1 LFGKSE
7 LIRPDLSALQ
17 LFATLARHLNFR
29 RAAGELGMS
38 APALSERV
46 RDLED
51 RIGARLFNRTTRSV
65 ALTEAGQQLLERIA
79 PALSEI
85 GAAVA
90 EVGGRDGSLAGTLR
104 INGPTPAVQLRL
116 APLLT
121 GFMERYPEVRIE
133 LVIDEAF
140 IDVVAGGF
148 DAGVRYG
155 ESLDQDMI
163 AVSLGAPQRYR
174 VVGSPD
180 YFARHGKPET
190 PADLAQHR
198 CFAHL
203 FPRGNV
209 LRWEFEKDGRPL
221 FFSTDNRLLTNDG
234 FTRLEAARAGLG
246 LTATFEEYLQA
257 DLEAGRLVSVL
268 EDWCPYF
275 PGPFLYYP
283 SRRLMPPAL
292 RAFVDFVREKIR

>member
-1 LFGKSE
+1 M
-7 LIRPDLSALQ
+7 IRPDLSALQ

-38 APALSERV
+38 APALSERM

-65 ALTEAGQQLLERIA
+65 ALTEAGRQLLERIA

-85 GAAVA
+85 GAALS
-90 EVGGRDGSLAGTLR
+90 EVGGAEGILGGTLR

-116 APLLT
+116 APLVVA
-121 GFMERYPEVRIE
+121 FMARHPEVRIE
-133 LVIDEAF
+133 VIIDEAF

-155 ESLDQDMI
+155 ESIDQDMI

-174 VVGSPD
+174 LVGSPG
-180 YFARHGKPET
+180 YFARHGKPES
-190 PADLAQHR
+190 PADLARHR
-198 CFAHL
+198 CFSHL
-203 FPRGNV
+203 FPRGNA
-209 LRWEFEKDGRPL
+209 LRWEFEKDGRTL
-221 FFSTDNRLLTNDG
+221 QVSTANQLLTNDG
-234 FTRLEAARAGLG
+234 FTRLEAVRAGLG
-246 LTATFEEYLQA
+246 LTLTFEEYLQA
-257 DLEAGRLVSVL
+257 DIEAGRLVSVL
-268 EDWCPYF
+268 DDWCPYF
-275 PGPFLYYP
+275 SGPFLYYP

-292 RAFVDFVREKIR
+292 RAFVDFIREETR

>member
-1 LFGKSE
+1 M
-7 LIRPDLSALQ
+7 RPDLSGLQ
-17 LFATLARHLNFR
+17 LFAVLARHLNFR

-51 RIGARLFNRTTRSV
+51 RLGARLFNRTTRSV
-65 ALTEAGQQLLERIA
+65 ALTEAGRQLLDRVA

-85 GAAVA
+85 GSALSEIGGA
-90 EVGGRDGSLAGTLR
+90 EGPLGGTLR
-104 INGPTPAVQLRL
+104 INGPAPALHLRL
-116 APLLT
+116 APLVT
-121 GFMERYPEVRIE
+121 GFMARHPGVRIE
-133 LVIDEAF
+133 VISESALV
-140 IDVVAGGF
+140 DVVAAGF

-174 VVGSPD
+174 LVGSPD
-180 YFARHGKPET
+180 YFARHGRPQS
-190 PADLAQHR
+190 PADLSAHR
-198 CFAHL
+198 CFGHL

-209 LRWEFEKDGRPL
+209 LRWEFEGEGGPL
-221 FFSTDNRLLTNDG
+221 TFAPDNALLTNDPDL
-234 FTRLEAARAGLG
+234 RMAAVRDGVG
-246 LTATFEEYLQA
+246 LTLTFEEYCQA
-257 DLEAGRLVSVL
+257 DLEASRLESVL
-268 EDWCPYF
+268 DDWCPYF

-292 RAFVDFVREKIR
+292 RAFVDFVKEKTR

>member
-1 LFGKSE
+1 M
-7 LIRPDLSALQ
+7 RPDLSALQ
-17 LFATLARHLNFR
+17 LFAMLARHLNFR

-51 RIGARLFNRTTRSV
+51 RLGTRLFNRTTRSV
-65 ALTEAGQQLLERIA
+65 ALTEAGRQLLERVA

-85 GAAVA
+85 GAALSEMGAA
-90 EVGGRDGSLAGTLR
+90 EGTLSGTLR
-104 INGPTPAVQLRL
+104 INGPAPALHFRL
-116 APLLT
+116 APLLL
-121 GFMERYPEVRIE
+121 GFIERHPRIRVE
-133 LVIDEAF
+133 LIAEDSF

-163 AVSLGAPQRYR
+163 AVSLGGPQRYR
-174 VVGSPD
+174 LAGSPG
-180 YFARHGKPET
+180 YFARHGKPER
-190 PADLAQHR
+190 PEDLAGHT
-198 CFAHL
+198 CFSHL

-209 LRWEFEKDGRPL
+209 LRWEFEKDGRTVQ
-221 FFSTDNRLLTNDG
+221 FATGDQLLTNDT
-234 FTRLEAARAGLG
+234 FTRMEAVRAGLG
-246 LTATFEEYLQA
+246 LTLTFEEYLRD

-268 EDWCPYF
+268 DDWCPWF

-283 SRRLMPPAL
+283 SRRLMPPVL